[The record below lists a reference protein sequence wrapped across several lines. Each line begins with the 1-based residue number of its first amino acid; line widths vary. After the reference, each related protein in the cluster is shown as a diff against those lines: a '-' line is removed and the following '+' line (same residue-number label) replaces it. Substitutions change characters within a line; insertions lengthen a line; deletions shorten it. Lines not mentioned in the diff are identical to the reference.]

1 MVVSLSDKLNKN
13 PLTECDEH
21 ITRLE
26 TIIGAAGSLN
36 MGELEAR
43 DLVVDT
49 LEYAVA
55 VLKGHYRNLLHCYAI
70 AEKGKD

>member
-1 MVVSLSDKLNKN
+1 MEDKLNRS
-13 PLTECDEH
+13 PLAECDEH

-26 TIIGAAGSLN
+26 TIMSAADALN

-49 LEYAVA
+49 LDYAVLI
-55 VLKGHYRNLLHCYAI
+55 LKQHYRNLLHVYAI